1 MSAFSEDKLSLRG
14 NKVVVCTAPEPREL
28 LWKNMDFSF
37 KRDLMFE
44 VLFIMVMIGLM
55 ALAFKIQF
63 AFVDYAFEEY
73 SLQHMNFAVVYEAF
87 VMAFITVCLNYLLR
101 LIVKILASINKPHS
115 YTIQ

>member
-1 MSAFSEDKLSLRG
+1 LTFNNSQTAANIIENYEHSTFGYLTRNVMAMLGEDKLTLKG

-63 AFVDYAFEEY
+63 AFVDYTF
-73 SLQHMNFAVVYEAF
+73 S
-87 VMAFITVCLNYLLR
+87 
-101 LIVKILASINKPHS
+101 
-115 YTIQ
+115 